1 MRLDR
6 DLPFNGEVVWLT
18 PEQGGRPSGPPLT
31 PEDQDYAATAHIPSA
46 TVHSGVASFVI
57 RAPDSTAWRSA
68 ATAAWLIV
76 ENEGAYWVDDGTV
89 LVVTEGARD
98 VAYFHVRQV
107 MSGSG

>member
-1 MRLDR
+1 M
-6 DLPFNGEVVWLT
+6 
-18 PEQGGRPSGPPLT
+18 T

-89 LVVTEGARD
+89 LVVTERAGMSRTSTSAR
-98 VAYFHVRQV
+98 
-107 MSGSG
+107 S